1 MQSGFTILF
10 HSSKTMRASSESSL
24 RHYNAPL
31 LLGEASEL
39 MKHLQRQT
47 PADLARVMKISQ
59 PLAEKTHTLLKD
71 WQPRHSTL
79 PAIDAFLGDMYSG
92 LQAHTLNESDRT
104 YAHAHFFI
112 LSGLYGVVRALD
124 NISPYRLEMGY
135 RLAVGGKSNLYEYWG
150 DSIAKQIPKGTKI
163 LNLSVQE
170 YTKAVLPYL
179 SGRTIVTPVFLTIKD
194 GKPQAVVV
202 HAKIARGA
210 FARWVI
216 ANRIED
222 TAQLRDF
229 QDIGYKYN
237 ETLSTASQPVYVAKE
252 FQGLGL
258 SVRLSK

>member
-1 MQSGFTILF
+1 M
-10 HSSKTMRASSESSL
+10 
-24 RHYNAPL
+24 RHYSAPPL
-31 LLGEASEL
+31 LSSASRL
-39 MKHLQRQT
+39 IDTLQECST
-47 PADLARVMKISQ
+47 EDLVKIMKIST
-59 PLAEKTHTLLKD
+59 PLADKTRTLLKS
-71 WQPRHSTL
+71 WQLRHSTL

-92 LQAHTLNESDRT
+92 LQAHTFSESDRT
-104 YAHAHFFI
+104 YAHDHFFI

-135 RLAVGGKSNLYEYWG
+135 KFAVNGSANLYEYWG
-150 DSIAKQIPKGTKI
+150 DAITAQLPKDTTI

-170 YTKAVLPYL
+170 YTKTVLPYL
-179 SGRTIVTPVFLTIKD
+179 SGRTVITPVFLTVRD

-216 ANRIED
+216 TNQIED
-222 TAQLRDF
+222 TAQLKDF
-229 QDIGYKYN
+229 QELGYKYN

-258 SVRLSK
+258 SVRSTK